1 MNWSIGGGIVLL
13 LVVFGT
19 GTGQAQNAQWH
30 ELEVFSAW
38 ARDARSFYSETDL
51 IGREI
56 DAAETLIEDYV
67 AGAVSKAD
75 MQAEVEATLRRTS
88 IAIDAISAQLA
99 DGLARPDVR
108 DARMRHAADTFATYL
123 ESIDEELRQQH
134 QITRALLEAAVS
146 DDWATYDLETA
157 RSLRHSARSLRA
169 EGSVHSVTMEMQDP
183 RGPTH
188 ALSRSIIALYEP
200 TAIQLEM
207 LAAYIDGQSVDFY
220 TAYSLVEAS
229 IIGAERAIEDGEAA
243 TQVMHRQ
250 ADAARAD
257 SSMDPAVGEFLS
269 RSASSFDRSFQIERR
284 LLEIM
289 SEFQVLVLE
298 RLGTPMPLDDP
309 TITRMSE
316 LIVELEF
323 GIAERFAE
331 QSLRLAD
338 LQNLS
343 AVMQR

>member
-1 MNWSIGGGIVLL
+1 MNWSIGGVIVLL
-13 LVVFGT
+13 LAVFGA
-19 GTGQAQNAQWH
+19 GTGQAQDAHWQD
-30 ELEVFSAW
+30 LEVFSEW

-56 DAAETLIEDYV
+56 DAAESLIEDHV

-88 IAIDAISAQLA
+88 IAIDAVSAELA
-99 DGLARPDVR
+99 DGLERPDVG
-108 DARMRHAADTFATYL
+108 DARLRTAADTFATYL
-123 ESIDEELRQQH
+123 ESIDEELREQH
-134 QITRALLEAAVS
+134 QITRALLEAALS

-157 RSLRHSARSLRA
+157 RSLRLSARSLRA
-169 EGSVHSVTMEMQDP
+169 EGAVHSITMQMQDP

-207 LAAYIDGQSVDFY
+207 LAAYVDGQTVDFS

-229 IIGAERAIEDGEAA
+229 IIGAERAIEDGEVA

-269 RSASSFDRSFQIERR
+269 RSASSFERSFHIERR

-289 SEFQVLVLE
+289 SEFLVLLLE

-316 LIVELEF
+316 LMVALET
-323 GIAERFAE
+323 GVAERYAE